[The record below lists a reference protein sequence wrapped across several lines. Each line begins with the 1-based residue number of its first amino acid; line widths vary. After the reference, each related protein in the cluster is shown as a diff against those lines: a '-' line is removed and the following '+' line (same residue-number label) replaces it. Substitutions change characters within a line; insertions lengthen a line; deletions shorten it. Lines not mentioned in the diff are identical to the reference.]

1 MAIKDLA
8 ISLVL
13 IGLFA
18 FALLSFGIGLAADN
32 NANQSI
38 SDDPRINTF
47 QENVSNQLGS
57 YNTQVQGS
65 SEVFSEDTPT
75 VGGESLQLTS
85 VSKIWSSIVSI
96 PKAVYSLTI
105 GLILDK
111 IFGGTGSSFA
121 IVFTVISSILV
132 VLIILFSW
140 AWIRGGIF

>member
-57 YNTQVQGS
+57 YNTQVKGS
-65 SEVFSEDTPT
+65 SKVFSEDTPT